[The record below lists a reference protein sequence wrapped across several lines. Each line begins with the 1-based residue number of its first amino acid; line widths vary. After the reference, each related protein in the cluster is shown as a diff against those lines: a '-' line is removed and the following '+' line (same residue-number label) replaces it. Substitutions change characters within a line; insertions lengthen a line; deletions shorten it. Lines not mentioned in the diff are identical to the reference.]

1 MNPVAL
7 PEDDIIRAS
16 EVGQYTYCARAWWLR
31 WVQGAAPT
39 NVAALESGRQV
50 HHRHGRTVAS
60 AYRQQRL
67 ALILAVLALLLALAA
82 ILLALAGGIS

>member
-31 WVQGAAPT
+31 WVQGAAPSNT
-39 NVAALESGRQV
+39 ATLESGRQA

-60 AYRQQRL
+60 AHRQQRL

-82 ILLALAGGIS
+82 ILLALAGGLP